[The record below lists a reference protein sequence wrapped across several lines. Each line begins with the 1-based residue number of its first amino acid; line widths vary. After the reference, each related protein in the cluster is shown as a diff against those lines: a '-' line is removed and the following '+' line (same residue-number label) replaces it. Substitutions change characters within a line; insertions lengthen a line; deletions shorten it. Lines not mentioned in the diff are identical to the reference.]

1 LAGFEESNSAVTPD
15 GWRRIVDAHKT
26 DGKHYIVKSDEAL
39 SAFLALEANPVK
51 AAVQLARQP
60 RVI

>member
-1 LAGFEESNSAVTPD
+1 LVVGLLQRPVTCD
-15 GWRRIVDAHKT
+15 GWRWVVDAHP
-26 DGKHYIVKSDEAL
+26 GAGWRYIVESDEPV